1 MAATPA
7 TVPTSHSGI
16 RPFVPVLDMSNIPLS
31 KNKKSTTLHSKKGRV
46 LSIETPMI
54 SGESERFS

>member
-1 MAATPA
+1 
-7 TVPTSHSGI
+7 
-16 RPFVPVLDMSNIPLS
+16 MSNIPLS